1 MAIYTNKSGIN
12 RKVGAAVIALTLN
25 IYTFTYLGKEI
36 TSIIYIAKLVGILIR
51 LEIAIRANM
60 RKIAVFTDN

>member
-1 MAIYTNKSGIN
+1 MAFYTNKSGIN